1 MWLTA
6 GNRAQHLQSDDL
18 LALAHGEP
26 HAERYGSRGA
36 TDWVDRLN
44 SRSPAR
50 PRRRGDDNRRMDL
63 ILVLLPLSVM
73 LVVWRR
79 HEERQRILLLGSH
92 LKKYRIEQRMEQ
104 LTDGYLR
111 ALGETDPE
119 RSAPIWHNLAGTEAA
134 LQTELQQLADALNDV
149 WGERLR
155 VSRWPVSVPMATR
168 LFPQHSFDLRAL
180 VQLHAQG
187 LAATLRNDEG
197 LSTRDRAFRATAELL
212 LFQHSCHWFCRS
224 KTVASARVLT
234 RHQTTYEQVLAAV
247 SPATRAGYERVTG
260 LKPN

>member
-1 MWLTA
+1 MDAWLLWA
-6 GNRAQHLQSDDL
+6 L
-18 LALAHGEP
+18 LAG
-26 HAERYGSRGA
+26 G
-36 TDWVDRLN
+36 
-44 SRSPAR
+44 
-50 PRRRGDDNRRMDL
+50 
-63 ILVLLPLSVM
+63 
-73 LVVWRR
+73 VWMFKR
-79 HEERQRILLLGSH
+79 HDERQRIVLLSGFLRQ
-92 LKKYRIEQRMEQ
+92 YRLEERMAQ

-119 RSAPIWHNLAGTEAA
+119 RSAPIWRNLASTEEA
-134 LQTELQQLADALNDV
+134 LQTELHQLADALQDV

-180 VQLHAQG
+180 VLLHAQG

-224 KTVASARVLT
+224 KTVASARVLA
-234 RHQTTYEQVLAAV
+234 RHQTTHEQVLAAV
-247 SPATRAGYERVTG
+247 SPATREAYNRLVNGGR
-260 LKPN
+260 

>member
-1 MWLTA
+1 MDAWLLWA
-6 GNRAQHLQSDDL
+6 L
-18 LALAHGEP
+18 LAG
-26 HAERYGSRGA
+26 G
-36 TDWVDRLN
+36 
-44 SRSPAR
+44 
-50 PRRRGDDNRRMDL
+50 
-63 ILVLLPLSVM
+63 
-73 LVVWRR
+73 VWMFKR
-79 HEERQRILLLGSH
+79 HDERQRIVLLSGFLRQ
-92 LKKYRIEQRMEQ
+92 YRLEERMAQ

-119 RSAPIWHNLAGTEAA
+119 RSAPIWRNLASTEDA
-134 LQTELQQLADALNDV
+134 LQTELQQLADALKEV

-180 VQLHAQG
+180 VLLHAQG

-224 KTVASARVLT
+224 RTVASARVLQ
-234 RHQTTYEQVLAAV
+234 RHRTTYEQVLAAV
-247 SPATRAGYERVTG
+247 SPTTRGAYEHLTR
-260 LKPN
+260 LKPG